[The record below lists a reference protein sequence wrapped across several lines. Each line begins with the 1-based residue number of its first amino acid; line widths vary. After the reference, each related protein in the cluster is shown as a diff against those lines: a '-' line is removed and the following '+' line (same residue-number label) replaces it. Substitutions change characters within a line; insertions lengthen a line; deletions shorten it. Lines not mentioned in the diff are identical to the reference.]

1 LRKDDETIPKMISA
15 NFLLAASVSMISAF
29 NLNQV
34 LAQNPSNPDPT
45 VLKGAISGHSNN
57 GNTTEPAWIMSG
69 VYKFTDVN
77 TSSLTLN
84 ATFYM
89 IGLDGTAEHI
99 HSIYDLKLSEDP
111 VIDGNSNSTTYN
123 GTTTVTLKDGPVSNV
138 PTQISLLDD
147 SAIVITVDSNLTN
160 KHFGSTPIYGT
171 QHLICVEVPDL
182 CK

>member
-1 LRKDDETIPKMISA
+1 MKTIYKMIPA
-15 NFLLAASVSMISAF
+15 IFLLAVSVSMIATF

-34 LAQNPSNPDPT
+34 LAQNPSNLDPT

-69 VYKFTDVN
+69 VYKFADVN
-77 TSSLTLN
+77 ASNPTLN
-84 ATFYM
+84 ATFDM
-89 IGLDGTAEHI
+89 IRLDGTAEHT
-99 HSIYDLKLSEDP
+99 HSIYDLKLSGDP
-111 VIDGNSNSTTYN
+111 VIDSDSNSTTYN
-123 GTTTVTLKDGPVSNV
+123 GTTTVTLKDGPVSNI

-171 QHLICVEVPDL
+171 QHLICIEVPDL

>member
-1 LRKDDETIPKMISA
+1 MKTIYKMIPA
-15 NFLLAASVSMISAF
+15 IFLLAVSVSMIATF

-34 LAQNPSNPDPT
+34 LAQNPSNLDPT

-57 GNTTEPAWIMSG
+57 GNTTEPAWIISG
-69 VYKFTDVN
+69 VYKFADVN
-77 TSSLTLN
+77 ASNPTLN

-89 IGLDGTAEHI
+89 IRLDGTAEHT
-99 HSIYDLKLSEDP
+99 HSIYDLKLSGDP
-111 VIDGNSNSTTYN
+111 VIDSDSNSTTYN

>member
-1 LRKDDETIPKMISA
+1 MKTIYKMISA
-15 NFLLAASVSMISAF
+15 IFLLTASVSMIAAL

-34 LAQNPSNPDPT
+34 HAQNPSNPDPT

-57 GNTTEPAWIMSG
+57 GNTTEPAWIISG

-77 TSSLTLN
+77 ASSPTLN

-89 IGLDGTAEHI
+89 IRLNGTAEHT
-99 HSIYDLKLSEDP
+99 HSIYDLKLSGDP
-111 VIDGNSNSTTYN
+111 IVDSKSNTTTYN

-138 PTQISLLDD
+138 PTQISLLGD
-147 SAIVITVDSNLTN
+147 SAIAITIDNNLTN

>member
-1 LRKDDETIPKMISA
+1 MIPTI
-15 NFLLAASVSMISAF
+15 FLLAVSVSMVAAI

-34 LAQNPSNPDPT
+34 LAQNPSNSDPT
-45 VLKGAISGHSNN
+45 VLKGAISGTSNN
-57 GNTTEPAWIMSG
+57 GNTTEPAWILSG

-77 TSSLTLN
+77 SSAPILN

-89 IGLDGTAEHI
+89 IKIDGTAEHT
-99 HSIYDLKLSEDP
+99 HSVYDLKLSGNP
-111 VIDGNSNSTTYN
+111 VIEGNSNSTVYN

-138 PTQISLLDD
+138 PTQISLLGD

-160 KHFGSTPIYGT
+160 KHFGTTPIYGT

>member
-1 LRKDDETIPKMISA
+1 MMKTIYKMVSA
-15 NFLLAASVSMISAF
+15 IFLLAVSVSTIAGF
-29 NLNQV
+29 NLNHV
-34 LAQNPSNPDPT
+34 LAQNPSNPNPT
-45 VLKGAISGHSNN
+45 ILKGAISGHSNN
-57 GNTTEPAWIMSG
+57 GNTTEPAWIISG

-77 TSSLTLN
+77 ASSPAFN

-89 IGLDGTAEHI
+89 INLDGTAEHT
-99 HSIYDLKLSEDP
+99 HSIYDLKLSGDP
-111 VIDGNSNSTTYN
+111 VIDSNSNSTTYN
-123 GTTTVTLKDGPVSNV
+123 GTTTVTLKDGPVSNI

-147 SAIVITVDSNLTN
+147 SAIAITVEGNLTN